1 MDNFLTGKIP
11 SPIPV
16 WGIHPPHGKV
26 WGELLTVANY
36 TDRMKNI
43 VLSVG

>member
-11 SPIPV
+11 VPSLFGESIR
-16 WGIHPPHGKV
+16 HTERF
-26 WGELLTVANY
+26 GELLTVANY